1 MTNSLP
7 REGNSLPR
15 GGAVLD
21 RLAFFRGTYIAIFA
35 LVLLY
40 VLTVGVVGEGL
51 ELHFYRNVSR
61 AVDVDAGVESVV
73 VRIHRRVRNAVE
85 ESFWVR
91 TGGVEVHTIVLGRD
105 NFPVYVPGLPPP
117 ERPPSDLEAIEAEA
131 ERVLPV
137 RIRLAVGVP
146 HSSLVANVVLVGYA
160 ALILTGLYFRQRS
173 QVLRQ
178 AALLRTAMQER
189 EEAAGRAGRIE
200 DELEG
205 VRRRVFDA
213 ALTES
218 EHAREIDAL
227 RTERVSLR
235 GKLEDLE
242 HREAD
247 LLAQQAASTG
257 DLEDE
262 HQALEELLDEA
273 LGDLQTKHE
282 AIQQLQTELKRASRD
297 ASAKA
302 SSRAREADHLGRRL
316 RALYRNL
323 EVDDRALT
331 DLVAL
336 RDEGMKLKAEEAL
349 KKLSDDVESAGAR
362 RKVGGLPPGLPVF
375 ELGYAGKGRVYYSH
389 GTQRRLRILC
399 IGAKNTQKPD
409 LEYLSRI
416 VRA

>member
-7 REGNSLPR
+7 TEGNSFPR
-15 GGAVLD
+15 GSAVLD

-40 VLTVGVVGEGL
+40 VITVGAVTRGL
-51 ELHFYRNVSR
+51 ELHFSRNVAR

-73 VRIHRRVRNAVE
+73 VRIHRRVRKAVE
-85 ESFWVR
+85 GSFWVR
-91 TGGVEVHTIVLGRD
+91 SGGVEVHAIVLGQD
-105 NFPVYVPGLPPP
+105 NFPIYVPGLPPP

-137 RIRLAVGVP
+137 RISLAVGVP
-146 HSSLVANVVLVGYA
+146 HSSLTANVVLVGYA
-160 ALILTGLYFRQRS
+160 TLILTGLYFRQRS

-178 AALLRTAMQER
+178 AALLRTATQER
-189 EEAAGRAGRIE
+189 EEAAERAGRIE

-227 RTERVSLR
+227 RNERVSLR
-235 GKLEDLE
+235 GKLDELE

-247 LLAQQAASTG
+247 LLAQQASSTG
-257 DLEDE
+257 DLQDE

-273 LGDLQTKHE
+273 LGDLQTKDE
-282 AIQQLQTELKRASRD
+282 AIQKLQTELKRASRD

-316 RALYRNL
+316 RALYHNL

-349 KKLSDDVESAGAR
+349 KKLSDDVGSAGAR

-375 ELGYAGKGRVYYSH
+375 ELGYAGKGRVYYTH
-389 GTQRRLRILC
+389 GAQRRLRILC

-416 VRA
+416 VKA

>member
-7 REGNSLPR
+7 REGNSFPR

-21 RLAFFRGTYIAIFA
+21 RLAFFRGTYIAVFA

-40 VLTVGVVGEGL
+40 VITVGIVTQIL
-51 ELHFYRNVSR
+51 DLHFNRAVTR
-61 AVDVDAGVESVV
+61 AVDVDPGVESVV
-73 VRIHRRVRNAVE
+73 VRIHSRVRNAVE
-85 ESFWVR
+85 RSFWVR
-91 TGGVEVHTIVLGRD
+91 TGGVEVHAIVLGQD
-105 NFPVYVPGLPPP
+105 NLPIYAPGLRLPQ
-117 ERPPSDLEAIEAEA
+117 RPPVDLEAIEAEA
-131 ERVLPV
+131 DRVLPV
-137 RIRLAVGVP
+137 RISLAIGVP
-146 HSSLVANVVLVGYA
+146 HSSLVANVALVGYA

-273 LGDLQTKHE
+273 LGDLQTKDE

-349 KKLSDDVESAGAR
+349 KKLSDDVGTAGAR

-375 ELGYAGKGRVYYSH
+375 ELGYAGKGRVYYTH
-389 GTQRRLRILC
+389 GAQRRLRILC

-416 VRA
+416 VKA

>member
-1 MTNSLP
+1 
-7 REGNSLPR
+7 
-15 GGAVLD
+15 
-21 RLAFFRGTYIAIFA
+21 
-35 LVLLY
+35 
-40 VLTVGVVGEGL
+40 
-51 ELHFYRNVSR
+51 
-61 AVDVDAGVESVV
+61 
-73 VRIHRRVRNAVE
+73 
-85 ESFWVR
+85 
-91 TGGVEVHTIVLGRD
+91 
-105 NFPVYVPGLPPP
+105 
-117 ERPPSDLEAIEAEA
+117 
-131 ERVLPV
+131 
-137 RIRLAVGVP
+137 
-146 HSSLVANVVLVGYA
+146 LVGYA
-160 ALILTGLYFRQRS
+160 TLILTGLYFRQRS

-189 EEAAGRAGRIE
+189 EDAAERAGRIE

-227 RTERVSLR
+227 RSERVSLR

-242 HREAD
+242 HREAN
-247 LLAQQAASTG
+247 LMAQQAASTG

-273 LGDLQTKHE
+273 LGDLQTKDE

-297 ASAKA
+297 ATAKA

-316 RALYRNL
+316 RGLYRNL

-349 KKLSDDVESAGAR
+349 KKLSDDVGSAGAR

-375 ELGYAGKGRVYYSH
+375 ELGYAGKGRVYYTH
-389 GTQRRLRILC
+389 GAQRRLRILC

-416 VRA
+416 VKA